1 MKRILVAAIF
11 LLLFFNKT
19 PLYSDI
25 KLRFKEIEVEFKP
38 IQKSHYEYASKIVN
52 YLHKKVIKE
61 GNLNR
66 YLMKITIKKYNVIVR
81 KEKTEKDLIDI
92 FKKENKIYIHK
103 VFLLVEVN
111 DESGNEIDSIPI
123 KTQTE
128 VEVNENLTFSQRK
141 MINKN
146 LYNELEVKLTN
157 ELKKKLLTRLGD
169 FVIPN

>member
-1 MKRILVAAIF
+1 M
-11 LLLFFNKT
+11 
-19 PLYSDI
+19 
-25 KLRFKEIEVEFKP
+25 
-38 IQKSHYEYASKIVN
+38 
-52 YLHKKVIKE
+52 
-61 GNLNR
+61 
-66 YLMKITIKKYNVIVR
+66 
-81 KEKTEKDLIDI
+81 
-92 FKKENKIYIHK
+92 
-103 VFLLVEVN
+103 LVEVN

-128 VEVNENLTFSQRK
+128 VEVDENLTFSQRK

>member
-1 MKRILVAAIF
+1 MRRILVATIF
-11 LLLFFNKT
+11 SLLFVNKT
-19 PLYSDI
+19 PLYPDI

-52 YLHKKVIKE
+52 YLHKQVIKD

-128 VEVNENLTFSQRK
+128 VEVDENLTFSQRK

-146 LYNELEVKLTN
+146 LYNELEVKLTS

>member
-52 YLHKKVIKE
+52 YLHKNVIKE

-92 FKKENKIYIHK
+92 FKKENKIYLHK
-103 VFLLVEVN
+103 VSLLVEVN
-111 DESGNEIDSIPI
+111 DQSGNKIDSIPI
-123 KTQTE
+123 ETHTTTK
-128 VEVNENLTFSQRK
+128 VDENLTFNQRK

-146 LYNELEVKLTN
+146 LYKKLETRLAN

>member
-25 KLRFKEIEVEFKP
+25 KLRFKEIQVEFKP

-52 YLHKKVIKE
+52 YLYKKVIKE

-66 YLMKITIKKYNVIVR
+66 YLMKITIKKYDVIVR
-81 KEKTEKDLIDI
+81 KEKTEKELIDI

-103 VFLLVEVN
+103 VSLLVEVN

-123 KTQTE
+123 KAQTE
-128 VEVNENLTFSQRK
+128 VEVDENLTFSQRK